1 MARCTYCAGLKRSIY
16 GLKQASEFLGIFNLT
31 GRSKASALISVSL
44 NIVYWKRDGSKVVF
58 LVINDDD
65 KLLIGNG

>member
-1 MARCTYCAGLKRSIY
+1 MA
-16 GLKQASEFLGIFNLT
+16 

-65 KLLIGNG
+65 KLLIGNDKGLSFSERYGYQVKHLGEAGPNPRD